1 MRHPAERSDSADS
14 LDAMQYRRASQVAES
29 GQFMRRTRDARRGSD
44 ASSATHD
51 SFDIADTT
59 LQDASTVEGGDLG
72 LLRTPRIQ
80 VIGCSPPSEPPNFAP
95 YDADAEYMRRQHTI
109 GRPRVGSEPDLTPA
123 KDMSGVP
130 RSSFSVSDRRS
141 QRYYREVNAGFAV
154 RRPGSEVVAPSSAV
168 VSGDNSQDVSSSALY
183 SSEEEGNQK
192 RHSKK
197 LQKKRRPS
205 QDSQRS
211 SRTSFEVRRNGV

>member
-1 MRHPAERSDSADS
+1 
-14 LDAMQYRRASQVAES
+14 
-29 GQFMRRTRDARRGSD
+29 MRRTRDARRGSD
-44 ASSATHD
+44 ASSATRD

-59 LQDASTVEGGDLG
+59 LQDSSTVEGGDLG

-80 VIGCSPPSEPPNFAP
+80 VIGCSPPSETPNFTP
-95 YDADAEYMRRQHTI
+95 YDADAEYMLRQHSTTPR
-109 GRPRVGSEPDLTPA
+109 GRSRVGSEPDMTPA
-123 KDMSGVP
+123 KDISGLP
-130 RSSFSVSDRRS
+130 RTSFSVSDRRS
-141 QRYYREVNAGFAV
+141 ERYYREVNAGFAV

-183 SSEEEGNQK
+183 SSEDEGSQK

-205 QDSQRS
+205 QDSKRS
-211 SRTSFEVRRNGV
+211 SRTSFEVRRGGV